1 MRMNKLRILVADD
14 HAIVRTGL
22 VSLFETEPDIEIVGE
37 AQSGELAVAMAL
49 ELKPDIVIMD
59 LMMPDIDGI
68 TATERIRAAEPTIKI
83 LILTTSTV
91 SDDLAHALEAGANG
105 VITKSAEYTKLL
117 DAIHDIANGRLAVS
131 PEVRRYI
138 EEDPPVPRLTARQMD
153 VLNFLTRG
161 LSNPE
166 IAKLLGIGRE
176 SVKEHIDILY
186 EKIGA
191 TNRTE
196 AVAIAMRKHLLKI

>member
-1 MRMNKLRILVADD
+1 MNKLRILVADD